1 MLYIPVYARALKF
14 VSTTTNPLSRVARGE
29 RDELSWDE
37 DSLAPERG
45 RERERERGERGREG
59 ERGGREREGE
69 REREREGGERG
80 RERERGREME
90 RERGGER
97 ERESCHI
104 NLEPLP
110 FACASQILCVDIE
123 VDLVLNQT
131 QVLASCSVT
140 VRSNQ
145 APWQQ
150 EVELKG
156 NTLGFPL
163 SHLIIISKLV
173 SEAVLC
179 VCVCVCV

>member
-1 MLYIPVYARALKF
+1 M
-14 VSTTTNPLSRVARGE
+14 
-29 RDELSWDE
+29 
-37 DSLAPERG
+37 
-45 RERERERGERGREG
+45 
-59 ERGGREREGE
+59 
-69 REREREGGERG
+69 
-80 RERERGREME
+80 
-90 RERGGER
+90 
-97 ERESCHI
+97 
-104 NLEPLP
+104 
-110 FACASQILCVDIE
+110 DIE

-150 EVELKG
+150 EVEQLKG

-179 VCVCVCV
+179 VCVCVCD